1 MKKKCEFQIYD
12 NTLRDGEQTAG
23 VSFSPSDKVS
33 IARAL
38 VAANIRCFE
47 AGFAGVSP
55 EERAGIRAVTD
66 LGLEAKI
73 FSLARLKQ
81 ADIDAAHQAG
91 VHGVT
96 LIAPASDAL
105 IQARTGMSAEQM
117 EKEITSAIE
126 YAVQKKLKVK
136 FSCVDAS
143 RAPFDRLI
151 RWYRLAREAGANMV
165 SYADTVGVATPEAI
179 TRTIKELKRIL
190 QMPVSLHA
198 HNDLG
203 LAVANSLAAVS
214 AGADEVQVTVNGLGE
229 RAGNTPL
236 EEFVMAL
243 RVGCQMEPGIDLLAM
258 MALSRTVSRITGIEV
273 AANKPVI
280 GKNVFRHESGIH
292 VQGLLHPELSTY
304 EPFPPEL
311 IGRHHEVAFGKHSGK
326 SNLRHLCQEY
336 GMVMSPEQEAQTL
349 QKIKTQAQA
358 QKRELGKS
366 EVLQSILKP
375 WHTWALA

>member
-1 MKKKCEFQIYD
+1 VNNSCEFRIYD

-23 VSFSPSDKVS
+23 VSFSPTDKVL
-33 IARAL
+33 IARKL
-38 VAANIRCFE
+38 VASKLRCFE

-55 EERAGIRAVTD
+55 EERAGIRAVAD
-66 LGLEAKI
+66 LGLEAEI
-73 FSLARLKQ
+73 YSLARLTKE
-81 ADIDAAHQAG
+81 DIDAARSAG

-96 LIAPASDAL
+96 LIARASDEL
-105 IQARTGMSAEQM
+105 LQARPQPLPITP
-117 EKEITSAIE
+117 EKEITAAIE
-126 YAVQKKLKVK
+126 YAVQKNLRVK

-143 RAPFDRLI
+143 RAPFLRLVS
-151 RWYRLAREAGANMV
+151 WYRLAREAGASMI
-165 SYADTVGVATPEAI
+165 SYADTVGVATPETI

-203 LAVANSLAAVS
+203 LAVANSLAAVA
-214 AGADEVQVTVNGLGE
+214 AGVDEVQVTVNGLGE

-243 RVGCQMEPGIDLLAM
+243 RVGCGVDAGIDLPAM
-258 MALSRTVSRITGIEV
+258 MELSQTVIRLTGLEP
-273 AANKPVI
+273 AANKPII
-280 GKNVFRHESGIH
+280 GKNVFRHESGMH
-292 VQGLLHPELSTY
+292 VQGLLHTEIATY

-326 SNLRHLCQEY
+326 SNLRHLCREY
-336 GMVMSPEQEAQTL
+336 GISLTTEQETRTL
-349 QKIKTQAQA
+349 GEIKTLAQA
-358 QKRELGKS
+358 QKRELGKG

-375 WHTWALA
+375 WHLSLLT

>member
-1 MKKKCEFQIYD
+1 
-12 NTLRDGEQTAG
+12 
-23 VSFSPSDKVS
+23 
-33 IARAL
+33 
-38 VAANIRCFE
+38 
-47 AGFAGVSP
+47 
-55 EERAGIRAVTD
+55 
-66 LGLEAKI
+66 LEAKI
-73 FSLARLKQ
+73 FSLARLTR
-81 ADIDAAHQAG
+81 ADIDAARHAG

-96 LIAPASDAL
+96 LIAPATDAL
-105 IQARTGMSAEQM
+105 IQARTGLSAGQI
-117 EKEITSAIE
+117 EKEISAAIE
-126 YAVQKKLKVK
+126 YAVQKKLQVK

-143 RAPFDRLI
+143 RAPFERLI
-151 RWYRLAREAGANMV
+151 RWYRMAREAGAGMV
-165 SYADTVGVATPEAI
+165 SYADTVGVATPEAV

-243 RVGCQMEPGIDLLAM
+243 RVGCQMDAGVDLLAM
-258 MALSRTVSRITGIEV
+258 MELSRTVSRITGIEP
-273 AANKPVI
+273 AANKPII

-292 VQGLLHPELSTY
+292 VQGLLHPEFSTY
-304 EPFPPEL
+304 EPFPPAW

-336 GMVMSPEQEAQTL
+336 GIAMSAEQEAKTL
-349 QKIKTQAQA
+349 LEIKTQSQA
-358 QKRELGKS
+358 QKRELR
-366 EVLQSILKP
+366 
-375 WHTWALA
+375 